1 MDFSVNLC
9 YYHIII
15 HTPRDAVIILFIS
28 MAFVDEITI
37 NMEAGDGGDGVVR
50 WRHDKGKEFAGPA
63 GGDGGNGGNV
73 YIVGSRDL
81 GLLFK
86 YRHQKEFN
94 AERGVDGGSD
104 SLFGRNGKDYT
115 LVLPV
120 GSIVTLKD
128 TRKVFEILKEDEP
141 MLILE
146 GGRGGIGNERYK
158 SSTNRSPTQCTLGK
172 PGMKSEVHIELKL
185 LVDVGFLGF
194 PNAGKSSL
202 LNELTNASAKIGAYQ
217 FTTLEPNLGAFY
229 GFVLADIPGLIEGA
243 ASGKGLGYKFLR
255 HVSRTKMLIHL
266 VSLENDDVLK
276 AYETMRK
283 ELSEFGNGLPEKD
296 EIILLTKTDLVDD
309 KQVEEAKKKL
319 EKTGRE
325 IYSISVIDDESI
337 KAFRDT
343 LIKKLRD
350 KK

>member
-1 MDFSVNLC
+1 MDFFDYLC
-9 YYHIII
+9 YYQNIT
-15 HTPRDAVIILFIS
+15 HTAWAVIILFIS

-37 NMEAGDGGDGVVR
+37 NMEAGDGGNGVVR

-94 AERGVDGGSD
+94 AERGVDGGGD
-104 SLFGRNGKDYT
+104 SLFGRNGKDFT

-120 GSIVTLKD
+120 GSIVTLLD
-128 TRKVFEILKEDEP
+128 SGKVFEVLKEDEP
-141 MLILE
+141 ILILE

-158 SSTNRSPTQCTLGK
+158 SSTNRSPTQCTPGK
-172 PGMKSEVHIELKL
+172 PGEKSEVHIELKL

-266 VSLENDDVLK
+266 VSLENEDVLK

-296 EIILLTKTDLVDD
+296 EIILLTKTDLVDED
-309 KQVEEAKKKL
+309 RIEQAKKQL
-319 EKTGRE
+319 SKTGRE
-325 IYSISVIDDESI
+325 IYSMSVIDDESI
-337 KAFRDT
+337 KSFRDI
-343 LIKKLRD
+343 LIKKLRE